1 MNEAELF
8 NLLKLRL
15 ISDLEYSE
23 GRMSKYDCYSIAFN
37 ADIELK
43 CRKTHY
49 DELVIERIKW
59 DALIERANKFST
71 IPVYINYTPVGLWSF
86 KLLELPVPEW
96 SMRRMP
102 KSTEFSNR
110 SMIQKEVG
118 YLHTSLGKDLS
129 HLLFDKHY

>member
-15 ISDLEYSE
+15 INDLEYSE
-23 GRMSKYDCYSIAFN
+23 GRMSKYDCYSIEFN

-110 SMIQKEVG
+110 MMIQKEVG
-118 YLHTSLGKDLS
+118 YLHISLGKDLS

>member
-8 NLLKLRL
+8 DLLKLRL
-15 ISDLEYSE
+15 INDLEYSE

-59 DALIERANKFST
+59 DALIERANNFST
-71 IPVYINYTPVGLWSF
+71 IPVYINYTPCRVMVF
-86 KLLELPVPEW
+86 QV
-96 SMRRMP
+96 
-102 KSTEFSNR
+102 T
-110 SMIQKEVG
+110 
-118 YLHTSLGKDLS
+118 
-129 HLLFDKHY
+129 